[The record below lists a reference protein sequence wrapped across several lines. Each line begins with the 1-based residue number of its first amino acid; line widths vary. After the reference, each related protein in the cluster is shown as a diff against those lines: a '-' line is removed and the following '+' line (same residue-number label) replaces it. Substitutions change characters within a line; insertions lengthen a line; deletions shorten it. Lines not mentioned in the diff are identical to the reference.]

1 MKANRLSFSI
11 VICTLNNISALK
23 KCIESIIN
31 QTLKANE
38 VIVVHGGDRSS
49 TLKYIEV
56 INKLNNTNYIYL
68 KKQKSLVR
76 QRNAGIKHA
85 SSDVIFFIDDDA
97 ILDSDYF
104 EIIMDFYTKYWETN
118 LGGVQ
123 GTIWQH
129 KQMKININTW
139 FRKFFLNSV
148 LNGTGK
154 QAGLKLP
161 KNY

>member
-68 KKQKSLVR
+68 KKQN
-76 QRNAGIKHA
+76 RNH
-85 SSDVIFFIDDDA
+85 
-97 ILDSDYF
+97 
-104 EIIMDFYTKYWETN
+104 
-118 LGGVQ
+118 
-123 GTIWQH
+123 
-129 KQMKININTW
+129 
-139 FRKFFLNSV
+139 
-148 LNGTGK
+148 
-154 QAGLKLP
+154 LP
-161 KNY
+161 KIRIGEMNLNWIKICSKK